1 MNVPSAFACSLLGV
15 LSVAPRLPASSLDDL
30 EWVNPRPHGHTLL
43 GIARGNG
50 IYVAAGTGG
59 TLQTSS
65 DHGATWTQQ
74 NAVVDPDRRYESVE
88 FLNGKFYAVGAQRFE
103 GLISCSPDGVD
114 WDHQVLPGSGA
125 ITAIAYGNNTF
136 VTTGETYTSSDG
148 QTWAP
153 GESFADNGSD
163 ITFGDGL
170 FVAVDRGFSFR
181 SSIRTSPDGVEWT
194 PVRNNDVLTQ
204 LSAVTHGNGR
214 FVAVGFQQSMES
226 ADGEEWST
234 NPQGFSFTPNDVDF
248 RDGVFYATGQNV
260 QSSSDGI
267 AWNFEVGFQYFDP
280 VTFEPVSSNFGYGIA
295 HSDTSLVS
303 VGTSGDIWNK
313 VGDGDW
319 TRRSEGFTLDPLSDV
334 THGTVMVNGEPVGK
348 YVATHSTLNAGSP
361 GGLMVSDDGSRWTSA
376 QRTGPDLRAVVIGNH
391 RIVAVGKFSDSNAA
405 PTRVYTSDD
414 GVAFEEHALPVSG
427 PLLDVA
433 FAGDTFVAVGQTG
446 FIFTSTD
453 TGGGWSEWT
462 QQESGVDFTLNA
474 VAHGI
479 AASTGE
485 IIVTTDADCRYPD
498 GWLEGMVS
506 HFGPGVTM
514 VVGYVETTRRGAVRR
529 FLHAFETIDW
539 LSLMIVSRSLTR
551 FGWKFASSANNQAYR
566 RDAFEAAGGF
576 GASGRAPSGD
586 EDLLTQRLGRL
597 PNSRIVFASRPETRV
612 LTHAVDSWLQL
623 FRQRRRWVSRYHHP
637 MHYHPAFLTSIV
649 LLGFQSIA
657 LSAAIL
663 AAPFVPALQ
672 PWVIALWGAEIAIM
686 TLGVGIGAH
695 QLGRDD
701 LVGPELI
708 GWTLLHP
715 FFIAT
720 IVIGS
725 FVRDGAWTAGRTG
738 YRRRWLARR
747 TREWRRRL
755 RDLAGR
761 SS

>member
-474 VAHGI
+474 VAHGNGRFVAVGSPVPI
-479 AASTGE
+479 LESADGVTWNPATGE
-485 IIVTTDADCRYPD
+485 TTHNFFSVAYGSGIFVASGGVNSMTSPD
-498 GWLEGMVS
+498 GLMWTERTFPEGAAFRELKFLDNQFVGIS
-506 HFGPGVTM
+506 FLGAVWTSGDGLDWIEQPRFTAHTLNGVTFD
-514 VVGYVETTRRGAVRR
+514 G
-529 FLHAFETIDW
+529 
-539 LSLMIVSRSLTR
+539 
-551 FGWKFASSANNQAYR
+551 SAY
-566 RDAFEAAGGF
+566 
-576 GASGRAPSGD
+576 
-586 EDLLTQRLGRL
+586 
-597 PNSRIVFASRPETRV
+597 
-612 LTHAVDSWLQL
+612 
-623 FRQRRRWVSRYHHP
+623 Y
-637 MHYHPAFLTSIV
+637 
-649 LLGFQSIA
+649 
-657 LSAAIL
+657 
-663 AAPFVPALQ
+663 
-672 PWVIALWGAEIAIM
+672 
-686 TLGVGIGAH
+686 
-695 QLGRDD
+695 
-701 LVGPELI
+701 LVGFDPWNPITPTIIRSAVEGFPFELADLRRLANGDVQFKVFGNPGDAVEI
-708 GWTLLHP
+708 RATSDLGMWDVLDTIQLDSVPTLY
-715 FFIAT
+715 T
-720 IVIGS
+720 
-725 FVRDGAWTAGRTG
+725 DTTAADFGRRIYQGRTG
-738 YRRRWLARR
+738 VPEL
-747 TREWRRRL
+747 
-755 RDLAGR
+755 
-761 SS
+761 